1 MYKTPTQ
8 HRPDNDQPSHVT
20 RKARIQSERGE
31 VKEECNGRPPIEQG
45 KPEGID
51 ALAQGIEG
59 EKSCEEGDH
68 EVDAEEPKPA
78 APLPKEPVYPEQIPE
93 LQQYCDTKPLAPEAE
108 IEVEVIEEI
117 ETELD
122 RRPILL
128 GMAPLVDEETTEPLA
143 PASSHRDVPPMPP
156 APASSR
162 GNLHSTP
169 ASPST
174 LISSLHRSDVMRCG
188 RMSGQGSRRGSDI
201 YTSSANGYEENSN
214 SVVGGTIERMCS
226 EALMG
231 RESIIPSSLDGWEA
245 DDLGR
250 RDGW

>member
-1 MYKTPTQ
+1 M
-8 HRPDNDQPSHVT
+8 
-20 RKARIQSERGE
+20 G
-31 VKEECNGRPPIEQG
+31 ECNERPQIEQG
-45 KPEGID
+45 EPEGVD

-59 EKSCEEGDH
+59 ERSCEEGDH
-68 EVDAEEPKPA
+68 EVDAEERKPA
-78 APLPKEPVYPEQIPE
+78 ATLAEKPIYAEQVSE
-93 LQQYCDTKPLAPEAE
+93 SQQYCDTEPLAPETE
-108 IEVEVIEEI
+108 IEVEMIEEM

-143 PASSHRDVPPMPP
+143 PASSHRDVRPMPP
-156 APASSR
+156 APTSSR

-174 LISSLHRSDVMRCG
+174 LISSIHRSDVMRCG

-201 YTSSANGYEENSN
+201 YSSGANGYEENSN
-214 SVVGGTIERMCS
+214 SVVGGTIERMCI
-226 EALMG
+226 ETLMG
-231 RESIIPSSLDGWEA
+231 RGSIIPSSLDGWEA